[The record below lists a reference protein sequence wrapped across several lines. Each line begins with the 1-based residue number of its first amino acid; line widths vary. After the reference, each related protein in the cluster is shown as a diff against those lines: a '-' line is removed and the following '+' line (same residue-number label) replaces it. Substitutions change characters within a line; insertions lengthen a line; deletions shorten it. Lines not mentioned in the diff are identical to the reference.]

1 MPWGAKDAMRHTK
14 KASSGVAQRQW
25 AHVANAALQG
35 GASEGSAIRQ
45 ANGVVAK
52 RSYQEGTDYVPETGP
67 YTLHE
72 GEMVF
77 PQDEA
82 RQLRRVLP
90 VISLL
95 TGQPAAQ
102 PSAGRLPGTSLTI
115 PKLQNEGGLT
125 ADSSLAKPGPAPV
138 SQPDAEGWRHAVHPG
153 AEAAVTRPTIPATR
167 LTPVEAP
174 EIGAPMPGA
183 PAVSGLPGTS
193 LANRFPKHDSDEN
206 PLPLRFLDL
215 KDRGVQNAIA
225 AGAAPPATDAGKAM
239 WAKIPPTS
247 LTNSGNLGAPAAA
260 TQPSETGANVMRI
273 LEAAR
278 ANGAAPT
285 QPGLEDEYR
294 ELLKTEPTR
303 EQFPASKLPMWRKAL
318 GLAAA
323 TVAGPQAAGP
333 LADRILHGRERE
345 AEGKFEQA
353 HGDWE
358 NKVSGFLRTAKLR
371 EEDLQNRNT
380 QSEIDAR
387 NRPKAERLEN
397 LDREAY
403 DYYISKGMNPAEAR
417 QQVLKDAQS
426 AKPERQ
432 THTSAFEAFAYG
444 SPEEKKAAQDF
455 LDLEHRLGSRYRT
468 PSEFEEKYRLFKED
482 PDTYRAMFGDKSA
495 EKPDRAT
502 ATRMLNYF
510 DRRRREIQQDFTL
523 DDNQKQEQLKD
534 VENLEKPFMD
544 AVQPGAASGGKN
556 DRVEVIHPNGQRG
569 TIPRSQ
575 LPAAKKKGYRE
586 AQAQ

>member
-14 KASSGVAQRQW
+14 KASSGAAQRQW
-25 AHVANAALQG
+25 AHVANAVLEG
-35 GASEGSAIRQ
+35 GGSEGSAVRQ

-82 RQLRRVLP
+82 RQLRKVLP

-95 TGQPAAQ
+95 TGQPAGNGDGTWDRKNEELAR
-102 PSAGRLPGTSLTI
+102 PGSKMPAGTSLVKT
-115 PKLQNEGGLT
+115 N
-125 ADSSLAKPGPAPV
+125 APGSRAYDLSVSATNAP
-138 SQPDAEGWRHAVHPG
+138 R
-153 AEAAVTRPTIPATR
+153 IPATR

-174 EIGAPMPGA
+174 EIGAPVPGA
-183 PAVSGLPGTS
+183 APVSGPPGTS
-193 LANRFPKHDSDEN
+193 LVNRFPKHDSDEN

-225 AGAAPPATDAGKAM
+225 AGEAPPATDAGKAM

-247 LTNSGNLGAPAAA
+247 LTGSGNLGTPGVT
-260 TQPSETGANVMRI
+260 TQPSETGPNVMRI
-273 LEAAR
+273 LAAAQR
-278 ANGAAPT
+278 QSATDTT
-285 QPGLEDEYR
+285 QPRSLEEQYR
-294 ELLKTEPTR
+294 ELAAKEPTR
-303 EQFPASKLPMWRKAL
+303 EQFPASKLPLWRKAL

-333 LADRILHGRERE
+333 LADRILHGGERE

-380 QSEIDAR
+380 QSEIDVR
-387 NRPKAERLEN
+387 NRPKTERPEN
-397 LDREAY
+397 LDREAF
-403 DYYISKGMNPAEAR
+403 DYYVSKGMNPAEAR

-426 AKPERQ
+426 AKPDRQ
-432 THTSAFEAFAYG
+432 IHTSPFEAFAYG
-444 SPEEKKAAQDF
+444 DAQEKKAAQDF

-534 VENLEKPFMD
+534 VENLEKPFLD
-544 AVQPGAASGGKN
+544 AVQPGAAAGGKN

-569 TIPRSQ
+569 TVPRSQ
-575 LPAAKKKGYRE
+575 LDKAKKKGYRE
-586 AQAQ
+586 ATQQ